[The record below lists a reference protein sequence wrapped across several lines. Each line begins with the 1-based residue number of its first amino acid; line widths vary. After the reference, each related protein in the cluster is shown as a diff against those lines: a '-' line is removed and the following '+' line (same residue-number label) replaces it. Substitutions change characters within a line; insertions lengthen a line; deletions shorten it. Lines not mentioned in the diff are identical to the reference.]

1 MKQRSEEVKT
11 SDVKK
16 AYWNTIEA
24 NIKLQDENKV
34 LNARIIKLNK
44 VINELLEKIMNLEM
58 EIEKYESSNIQGKV
72 R

>member
-44 VINELLEKIMNLEM
+44 VINELLEKIMKLEL
-58 EIEKYESSNIQGKV
+58 EVEKYESSNIQGKI